1 MSIIIISSLIS
12 LITIGILF
20 FRPKSPKKRKIPSW
34 FLGKNYKK
42 FIQNR
47 LLFTKPPIVLII
59 VILLITLLFGICYY
73 PRTEKNIAMLSNKI
87 ALIWIDPSLQ
97 EKLSRLNSN
106 FSAEEE
112 ANKIF
117 NLGFESYGLK
127 NLFTVEDG
135 KITIKYNIEFLKTKQ
150 DYINFFND
158 AQNSP
163 VSPFLQS
170 IHLEKLEKQFL
181 DFKLFQNKK
190 LTIIA
195 FSDSNSESLQG
206 LFSLKKFFNKGL
218 LFKSSIFID
227 NNENEKE
234 IIPNELF
241 SLWNEKSNS
250 SSDFSF
256 FNNKNSLIPDNSRP
270 HFFIKNFDFEE
281 EKYNLLK
288 IKETE
293 KILPLFIGCSDSYPS
308 PIELDSFSSLRV
320 LVSFFSNNFIEK
332 ICEKQTENSINK
344 KNIWKYRNSTVWV
357 VPNNE
362 NINSAMSNDLTF
374 WIPEGFDLNF
384 DTLVYTAGHFFDQQ
398 NIDKSIIQL
407 DNGSMPITLHLS
419 APPPASELGIQ
430 FPGDTR
436 IYKSYFK
443 PLIKAHDGTILA
455 WKASSLPI
463 FFLRTGTASPNSEL
477 GKSSTWTNFWF
488 EVSKSLK
495 NSNLAFSQLEIHD
508 INKLQ
513 EKLEESE
520 FTSNT
525 VISDILDLNTLNF
538 KPTNYFTLGLYKTN
552 NPEKWYFIKNSDSE
566 KNSTYIS
573 KDEFFNFFSTD
584 SEISNTSNYNNIES
598 SYFKLLS
605 ATLGIILLL
614 FLWKKDKKIL
624 KKIAILLILFQ
635 YDNNIYAQN
644 FESFNFPFTSLNNHK
659 IHSNEN
665 NNINFRIAWCDKILP
680 ENIEKN
686 YLNLRNILL
695 KRGTIHLPKNLLLNS
710 CIPGLSEIWWTDNI
724 SLINKNSLEKHLSN
738 GGIFIIE
745 GQKNFPQFLNSLNNP
760 NTGLEWEFPN
770 KRGMFY
776 RSFYLLQSIDG
787 CLKDNTRILMLKK
800 KINAQAPFGIVTEA
814 RFISNGND
822 CFLENNDYKIRSF
835 INIIYALLT
844 TDYKEDQMQLPEIL
858 NRIRNLGLEP

>member
-12 LITIGILF
+12 LLTIGILF
-20 FRPKSPKKRKIPSW
+20 FRPQSPKKREIPSW
-34 FLGKNYKK
+34 FLGKNYRK

-47 LLFTKPPIVLII
+47 LLFTKPPIILIFI
-59 VILLITLLFGICYY
+59 VLLITLIFAICYY
-73 PRTEKNIAMLSNKI
+73 PRTEQSSTMLNNKI
-87 ALIWIDPSLQ
+87 ALIWLDPSLMAT
-97 EKLSRLNSN
+97 LSRLNSN

-127 NLFTVEDG
+127 NSFIIEDG
-135 KITIKYNIEFLKTKQ
+135 KITIKYNIEYLKRKQ

-163 VSPFLQS
+163 VSPFIQS

-181 DFKLFQNKK
+181 DFKIFQNKK

-195 FSDSNSESLQG
+195 FSDGNSESIQG
-206 LFSLKKFFNKGL
+206 FFSLKKFFNRGL

-234 IIPNELF
+234 IVPTDLF

-256 FNNKNSLIPDNSRP
+256 FNYKNSLIPENSRP
-270 HFFIKNFDFEE
+270 HFFIKNFNFDETN
-281 EKYNLLK
+281 YNLLK
-288 IKETE
+288 IKDTE

-320 LVSFFSNNFIEK
+320 LVSFFGNNFIEK
-332 ICEKQTENSINK
+332 ICEKQNENYLNK

-357 VPNNE
+357 VPTND
-362 NINSAMSNDLTF
+362 NINSAMSNDLAF

-398 NIDKSIIQL
+398 NIDRSIIQL
-407 DNGSMPITLHLS
+407 DNGSMPISLHLS

-443 PLIKAHDGTILA
+443 PLIKAHDETILA
-455 WKASSLPI
+455 WKATSLPI
-463 FFLRTGTASPNSEL
+463 FYLRTGTASPNSEL
-477 GKSSTWTNFWF
+477 GKSRTWTNFWF

-495 NSNLAFSQLEIHD
+495 NSNLAFSLLEIDD

-513 EKLEESE
+513 EKLEDLE
-520 FTSNT
+520 FTDNT
-525 VISDILDLNTLNF
+525 IISDILDLSTLNF
-538 KPTNYFTLGLYKTN
+538 KPTNYFTLGLYKTK
-552 NPEKWYFIKNSDSE
+552 NPEKWIFIKNSGSE

-573 KDEFFNFFSTD
+573 KDEFFNFFSSD
-584 SEISNTSNYNNIES
+584 SEISDRNNYNNIDR

-614 FLWKKDKKIL
+614 LLWKKDKKII
-624 KKIAILLILFQ
+624 KNIAILILLFQ
-635 YDNNIYAQN
+635 YKNNNYAQN
-644 FESFNFPFTSLNNHK
+644 FESFNFPFTSINNNK
-659 IHSNEN
+659 INANEN
-665 NNINFRIAWCDKILP
+665 NNINFRIAWCDKTLP
-680 ENIEKN
+680 EYTEKN

-724 SLINKNSLEKHLSN
+724 SLINKNLLEKHLSN

-745 GQKNFPQFLNSLNNP
+745 GQKKFPQFLNSLNNP

-814 RFISNGND
+814 RFISNGSD

-835 INIIYALLT
+835 INIMYSLLT